1 MWKTHKCASES
12 SKSVLVIT
20 CLQASAGPVELLDVY
35 ISKCLFCTSCC
46 SRAHKFHTS
55 CNSSKLNSKISDQ
68 PVYLANLIISISNPE
83 KFQRIIIIIFFF
95 LDKFFFLP
103 SDSSNYFQSDSPA
116 LVDWSIKEKNS
127 FKCKTCLCG
136 FSNDFKYVRII
147 RLLSLDARKH
157 PAAELR
163 RNGERERYTLE
174 RERSEREMRERAR
187 THPILHRVRQAVSRL
202 SIFALGNVGFC
213 VRSVTSQGFSTR

>member
-46 SRAHKFHTS
+46 SRAHKFRTS

-163 RNGERERYTLE
+163 RNGERERD
-174 RERSEREMRERAR
+174 
-187 THPILHRVRQAVSRL
+187 TH
-202 SIFALGNVGFC
+202 
-213 VRSVTSQGFSTR
+213 

>member
-68 PVYLANLIISISNPE
+68 PVYLAKLIISISNPE
-83 KFQRIIIIIFFF
+83 KLQRIIIIIIFF

-103 SDSSNYFQSDSPA
+103 SDSSNYFQSNSPV
-116 LVDWSIKEKNS
+116 LVDCCIKEKNF
-127 FKCKTCLCG
+127 FKCNTCLCG

-147 RLLSLDARKH
+147 RFLSLDARKH

-163 RNGERERYTLE
+163 RNGDRG
-174 RERSEREMRERAR
+174 
-187 THPILHRVRQAVSRL
+187 TH
-202 SIFALGNVGFC
+202 
-213 VRSVTSQGFSTR
+213 